1 VKALVV
7 GSGGAEHALAWK
19 LVKSPAVS
27 VQYAAPGNYGTHLVG
42 VNVNIAP
49 TDPERLAVWA
59 AENGIDLTIANDP
72 AALNYGAVDV
82 FRERGLRVLGPTR
95 AEARLETSKVWAKE
109 FLSRHDIPTPTARM
123 FAEFEDAASYLSTA
137 SYPLVVK
144 TDQTGTAENVRIA
157 PNREV
162 ALEIVRGMFATG
174 RREGA
179 ATVLVED
186 YVEGREC
193 TLLALTDGQTTLA
206 LGTAVIYTRL
216 DRESPSTV
224 TTGMG
229 AISPA
234 PVDER
239 EIEEILYR
247 IIRPVLAALA
257 QEATPYCGPIGAR
270 VVLTRGGPLV
280 LSLQMRF
287 GDPEAQVILPRLQ
300 DDLYILAD
308 AAIDGALHD
317 IVPPTVTAE
326 VACGVVVASAGYP
339 DQFET
344 GYGILGLGETG
355 GSATTFH
362 GGTRD
367 PYQKPGDLITPV
379 YDRASS
385 GRIGRAGGLSSW
397 ILPSRSRSKQLDTQA
412 QRVSRDPYSQVVTS
426 EGRVLT
432 VVGNGKM
439 LADARRNAYRA
450 VERVSFTGC
459 WSRSDIGDE
468 PIGPAR

>member
-1 VKALVV
+1 MKALVI

-27 VQYAAPGNYGTHLVG
+27 VEYTASGNYGTHLVG
-42 VNVNIAP
+42 VNVNIPP
-49 TDPERLAVWA
+49 TDPEGLAAWA
-59 AENGIDLTIANDP
+59 AENAIDLTIANDP
-72 AALNYGAVDV
+72 VAAAYGAVDV

-109 FLSRHDIPTPTARM
+109 FLIRHGIPTPAARV
-123 FAEFEDAASYLSTA
+123 FSEFEDAARYLATA
-137 SYPLVVK
+137 PYPLVIK
-144 TDQTGTAENVRIA
+144 TDRVGSAENVRIA

-162 ALEIVRGMFATG
+162 AREIVRGLLAQERRG
-174 RREGA
+174 RPE
-179 ATVLVED
+179 TILIEE
-186 YVEGREC
+186 YVDGREF
-193 TLLALTDGQTTLA
+193 TLLALTDGQTTLP
-206 LGTAVIYTRL
+206 LGTAVAYTRL
-216 DRESPSTV
+216 DSESPSTV

-229 AISPA
+229 AIAPA
-234 PVDER
+234 QVGES

-247 IIRPVLAALA
+247 IIRPALAALA
-257 QEATPYCGPIGAR
+257 NEGAPYCGPISAR
-270 VVLTRGGPLV
+270 VALTRAGPQV
-280 LSLQMRF
+280 LSIQMCF
-287 GDPEAQVILPRLQ
+287 GDPEASVMLPRLQ

-317 IVPPTVTAE
+317 LTPPTLSSEIT
-326 VACGVVVASAGYP
+326 CGVVVASAGYP

-355 GSATTFH
+355 NSATIFH

-367 PYQKPGDLITPV
+367 PYQKPGELITPV
-379 YDRASS
+379 YDRTAS

-426 EGRVLT
+426 GGRVLT
-432 VVGNGKM
+432 VVGQGKA

-450 VERVSFTGC
+450 MERISFTGC
-459 WSRSDIGDE
+459 WSRSDIGGE
-468 PIGPAR
+468 QAGPAR